1 MLFVFLD
8 IKAAHHNINQ
18 TKEQR
23 RIVHIFIC
31 VIDSIFKLTLSTSS
45 LMIAICRA
53 SLRFMNF
60 TSWTPE
66 NISSVFA
73 WRILSFWDLLWLKLW
88 ENRSVFFFF
97 ELLWFV
103 PTASD
108 NILKPTDT
116 TAQRLTIRLMSQN
129 FSAVATQEKKIR
141 NLFLWFFFVS
151 VIFSNDLIRA
161 DQTFSS
167 TAAVYFHITDVR
179 FLNLQFT
186 SNFIRRRPT
195 LRLFFLFFF
204 GRRGYWYERLSS
216 TITDMRLSCI
226 KQSRPTRRVI

>member
-1 MLFVFLD
+1 
-8 IKAAHHNINQ
+8 
-18 TKEQR
+18 
-23 RIVHIFIC
+23 
-31 VIDSIFKLTLSTSS
+31 
-45 LMIAICRA
+45 MIAICRA

-97 ELLWFV
+97 ELQWFV

-161 DQTFSS
+161 DPRFSL
-167 TAAVYFHITDVR
+167 YRCCRNI
-179 FLNLQFT
+179 FT
-186 SNFIRRRPT
+186 SVMFVFWIDNS
-195 LRLFFLFFF
+195 RLILYADDQLWDCFSYSFS
-204 GRRGYWYERLSS
+204 GVE
-216 TITDMRLSCI
+216 
-226 KQSRPTRRVI
+226 VIDTSDYLLPLLICAFHA